1 MPATITVKQPAVNI
15 NMGHNNALQNQ
26 IIRFSG
32 VTKHFGNVYALRDIS
47 FGVRKNDFVFITG
60 PSGAGKSTLIKLLYM
75 GERMSEGYAIVD
87 GMNLARISRRQI
99 PELRRR
105 IGVIF
110 QDFKLIASLTVFQ
123 NVALVM
129 EAAGFKSR
137 SLIRER
143 VEDLLELVGLAHHSG
158 AYPPT
163 LSGGE
168 KQRAAV
174 ARAMVGKPKIILADE
189 PTASLDPAASER
201 VLQLLRAAHAR
212 GATIVITTHDKDL
225 LSRFDARVIY
235 LEGGRR
241 VEAPEGFEQPGMPE
255 LGCRDDGEAE

>member
-1 MPATITVKQPAVNI
+1 M
-15 NMGHNNALQNQ
+15 NASDSLDRQ
-26 IIRFSG
+26 IIRFFG
-32 VTKHFGNVYALRDIS
+32 VTKHFGETYALRDVS
-47 FGVRKNDFVFITG
+47 FEVQKNDFLFITG

-87 GMNLARISRRQI
+87 GLNLARMGRRQI
-99 PELRRR
+99 PQLRRK

-110 QDFKLIASLTVFQ
+110 QDFKLISNRTVFQ

-143 VEDLLELVGLAHHSG
+143 VEDLLELVGLPDQAD

-212 GATIVITTHDKDL
+212 GATVLITTHDRDL
-225 LSRFDARVIY
+225 ISRFNTRVIY
-235 LEGGRR
+235 LDGGRR
-241 VEAPEGFEQPGMPE
+241 VDAPA
-255 LGCRDDGEAE
+255 DGSGEPR

>member
-1 MPATITVKQPAVNI
+1 MQDKNQ
-15 NMGHNNALQNQ
+15 LQNQ
-26 IIRFSG
+26 IIRFCG
-32 VTKHFGNVYALRDIS
+32 VTKRFGEVYALRDVN
-47 FGVRKNDFVFITG
+47 FGIRKNDFAFITG

-75 GERMSEGYAIVD
+75 GERMSDGYAIVD
-87 GMNLARISRRQI
+87 GMNLARIPRKQI

-110 QDFKLIASLTVFQ
+110 QDFKLIEALTVFQ

-129 EAAGFKSR
+129 EAAGFRSR
-137 SLIRER
+137 SFIRQR
-143 VEDLLELVGLAHHSG
+143 VEDLLELVGLAHHSD

-212 GATIVITTHDKDL
+212 GATVVITTHDREL
-225 LSRFDARVIY
+225 LSMFDARVIY
-235 LEGGRR
+235 LDQGRR
-241 VEAPEGFEQPGMPE
+241 VDSQGGPEQTES
-255 LGCRDDGEAE
+255 CEAEPPAEETS

>member
-1 MPATITVKQPAVNI
+1 MDQISDI
-15 NMGHNNALQNQ
+15 DSQ
-26 IIRFSG
+26 IIRFYR
-32 VTKHFGNVYALRDIS
+32 VTKHFGETCALQDLS
-47 FGVRKNDFVFITG
+47 FNVRKNEFLFITG

-75 GERMSEGYAIVD
+75 GERMTGGYAIVD
-87 GMNLARISRRQI
+87 GMNLARMGRRQI

-110 QDFKLIASLTVFQ
+110 QDFKLIDSRTVFQ

-143 VEDLLELVGLAHHSG
+143 VEDLLELVGLAHHAE

-189 PTASLDPAASER
+189 PTASLDPDASER
-201 VLQLLRAAHAR
+201 VLRLLRAAHAR
-212 GATIVITTHDKDL
+212 GATVVITTHDRDL
-225 LSRFDARVIY
+225 ISRFDARVVY
-235 LEGGRR
+235 LESGRR
-241 VEAPEGFEQPGMPE
+241 VDSPGRE
-255 LGCRDDGEAE
+255 ETG

>member
-1 MPATITVKQPAVNI
+1 MEQ
-15 NMGHNNALQNQ
+15 NNSELHRQ
-26 IIRFSG
+26 IIHFYR
-32 VTKHFGNVYALRDIS
+32 VTKHFGGVYALCDLSFDIL
-47 FGVRKNDFVFITG
+47 KNDFVFITG
-60 PSGAGKSTLIKLLYM
+60 PSGAGKSTLIKLLYL
-75 GERMSEGYAIVD
+75 GERMSDGYAIVD
-87 GMNLARISRRQI
+87 GINLSRISRQQI
-99 PELRRR
+99 PMLRRR

-110 QDFKLIASLTVFQ
+110 QDFKLIANRTVFQ

-129 EAAGFKSR
+129 EVAGFKSR

-143 VEDLLELVGLAHHSG
+143 VGDLLELVGLSHQAD

-212 GATIVITTHDKDL
+212 GATIIITTHDRDL
-225 LSRFDARVIY
+225 LSRFDARAIY

-241 VEAPEGFEQPGMPE
+241 VDAAG
-255 LGCRDDGEAE
+255 GEAG

>member
-1 MPATITVKQPAVNI
+1 MSTID
-15 NMGHNNALQNQ
+15 ALDNQ
-26 IIRFSG
+26 IIRFHG
-32 VTKHFGNVYALRDIS
+32 VTKHFGETYALRDLT
-47 FGVRKNDFVFITG
+47 FEVRKNDFLFITG

-75 GERMSEGYAIVD
+75 GERMSDGYAIID
-87 GMNLARISRRQI
+87 GMNLARIGRRQI
-99 PELRRR
+99 PQLRRK

-110 QDFKLIASLTVFQ
+110 QDFKLIANRTVFQ

-129 EAAGFKSR
+129 EVAGFKSR
-137 SLIRER
+137 SVIRQR
-143 VEDLLELVGLAHHSG
+143 VEDLLELVGLPDQAD

-174 ARAMVGKPKIILADE
+174 ARAMVGKPRIILADE

-212 GATIVITTHDKDL
+212 GATVLITTHDTRL

-235 LEGGRR
+235 LESGRR
-241 VEAPEGFEQPGMPE
+241 V
-255 LGCRDDGEAE
+255 DGPAAAGNVND

>member
-1 MPATITVKQPAVNI
+1 MEHSSTFES
-15 NMGHNNALQNQ
+15 Q

-32 VTKHFGNVYALRDIS
+32 VTKRFGGVYALHDVS
-47 FGVRKNDFVFITG
+47 FGVMKNDFVFITG

-75 GERMSEGYAIVD
+75 GERMSDGYAIVD
-87 GMNLARISRRQI
+87 GMNLARISRRQV
-99 PELRRR
+99 PELRRK

-137 SLIRER
+137 STIRER
-143 VEDLLELVGLAHHSG
+143 VEDLLELVGLAHHAD

-174 ARAMVGKPKIILADE
+174 ARAMVGKPRIILADE

-212 GATIVITTHDKDL
+212 GATIVITTHDREL

-235 LEGGRR
+235 LENGRR
-241 VEAPEGFEQPGMPE
+241 VDAPGCAGEDLTQEAEAPK
-255 LGCRDDGEAE
+255 DGET

>member
-1 MPATITVKQPAVNI
+1 ME
-15 NMGHNNALQNQ
+15 HSNALENQ

-32 VTKHFGNVYALRDIS
+32 VTKRFGRVYALRDVS
-47 FGVRKNDFVFITG
+47 FGIRKNDFVFITG

-75 GERMSEGYAIVD
+75 GERMSEGYAIID

-99 PELRRR
+99 PELRRK

-110 QDFKLIASLTVFQ
+110 QDFKLIGSLTVFQ

-137 SLIRER
+137 SMIKER
-143 VEDLLELVGLAHHSG
+143 VEDLLELVGLAHHAD

-212 GATIVITTHDKDL
+212 GATIVITTHDREL

-235 LEGGRR
+235 LENGRR
-241 VEAPEGFEQPGMPE
+241 VEAPDCDRGAEMQEPE
-255 LGCRDDGEAE
+255 ARDDGEMA

>member
-1 MPATITVKQPAVNI
+1 MEP
-15 NMGHNNALQNQ
+15 NNKLQDQ

-32 VTKHFGNVYALRDIS
+32 VTKHFGNVYALREVS
-47 FGVRKNDFVFITG
+47 FAVRNNDFLFITG

-75 GERMSEGYAIVD
+75 GERMSDGYAIVD
-87 GMNLARISRRQI
+87 GMNLARISRSQI
-99 PELRRR
+99 PVLRRR

-110 QDFKLIASLTVFQ
+110 QDFKLIANRTVFQ

-129 EAAGFKSR
+129 EVAGFKSR
-137 SLIRER
+137 SMIRER
-143 VEDLLELVGLAHHSG
+143 VEDLLELVGLAHHAD

-174 ARAMVGKPKIILADE
+174 ARAMVGKPRIILADE

-212 GATIVITTHDKDL
+212 GATIVITTHDRDL

-235 LEGGRR
+235 LDAGRR
-241 VEAPEGFEQPGMPE
+241 VQTPGPADGSEAPEIETPG
-255 LGCRDDGEAE
+255 GETQ

>member
-1 MPATITVKQPAVNI
+1 MEHSNT
-15 NMGHNNALQNQ
+15 LENQ

-32 VTKHFGNVYALRDIS
+32 VTKRFGRVHALRDVS
-47 FGVRKNDFVFITG
+47 FGIRKNDFVFITG

-75 GERMSEGYAIVD
+75 GERMSDGYAIID

-99 PELRRR
+99 PELRRKL
-105 IGVIF
+105 GVIF
-110 QDFKLIASLTVFQ
+110 QDFKLIGSLTVFQ

-137 SLIRER
+137 SIIKER
-143 VEDLLELVGLAHHSG
+143 VEDLLELVGLAHHAD

-201 VLQLLRAAHAR
+201 VFQLLRAAHAR
-212 GATIVITTHDKDL
+212 GATIVITTHDREL
-225 LSRFDARVIY
+225 LSMFDARVIY
-235 LEGGRR
+235 LENGRR
-241 VEAPEGFEQPGMPE
+241 VEAP
-255 LGCRDDGEAE
+255 GCVREAEMQEPDARDDGEKA

>member
-1 MPATITVKQPAVNI
+1 MEEKNE
-15 NMGHNNALQNQ
+15 LQNQ
-26 IIRFSG
+26 IIRFCG
-32 VTKHFGNVYALRDIS
+32 VTKRFGEIYALREVNFSI
-47 FGVRKNDFVFITG
+47 RQNDFVFITG

-75 GERMSEGYAIVD
+75 GERMSDGYAIVD
-87 GMNLARISRRQI
+87 GMNLARIPRRQI

-110 QDFKLIASLTVFQ
+110 QDFKLIDTLTVFQ

-129 EAAGFKSR
+129 EAAGFRSR
-137 SLIRER
+137 GLIRQR

-189 PTASLDPAASER
+189 PTASLDPAASGR

-212 GATIVITTHDKDL
+212 GATVVITTHDREL
-225 LSRFDARVIY
+225 LSLFDARVIY
-235 LEGGRR
+235 LDQGRR
-241 VEAPEGFEQPGMPE
+241 VDS
-255 LGCRDDGEAE
+255 RSDEAEAESFEAGAPAGETS